1 MQETQNSKAP
11 GSTDTSPRYDER
23 PWGSFTVLDEG
34 GNYKVKRIE
43 VLPGKRLSYQRHQHR
58 AEHWMMV
65 EGTGKVTLEGR
76 EITVPTG
83 ETIDIPRGA
92 AHRIENPGETKL
104 TFIEIQRGDY
114 LGEDDIVRME
124 DDFGRG

>member
-1 MQETQNSKAP
+1 MPEIRA
-11 GSTDTSPRYDER
+11 TDAQKSGDNSPRYDER

-34 GNYKVKRIE
+34 AGYKVKRIE
-43 VLPGKRLSYQRHQHR
+43 VLPGKRLSYQRHEHR

-83 ETIDIPRGA
+83 QTIDIPLGA
-92 AHRIENPGETKL
+92 AHRIENPGEVKL

-114 LGEDDIVRME
+114 LGEDDIVRLQ
-124 DDFGRG
+124 DDFGR